1 MAKKLNLFSQRAS
14 KKQRKPYRS
23 LPIRKVAKNPKQTS
37 KERYYKDKRVRIFN
51 EEVRLA
57 SEEKPT
63 RKFNIRKAGS

>member
-1 MAKKLNLFSQRAS
+1 MHKYMLFQ
-14 KKQRKPYRS
+14 
-23 LPIRKVAKNPKQTS
+23 NPKQTS
-37 KERYYKDKRVRIFN
+37 KERYYKDKGVRIFN